1 MTNACDIQ
9 AVVTIAATLATTL
22 IRKVEHWTAVSRIP
36 ASMRLGQD
44 LPVGQKT
51 FPKAKTTGSPVV
63 FSYRRS
69 VFPTSMDGNFSR
81 MVGALVAWLAFITM
95 LSGRNRWC
103 NLRFK
108 FFDVNVEFLM
118 LLLFHVFNP
127 LSSPILPQTKI
138 FH

>member
-1 MTNACDIQ
+1 M
-9 AVVTIAATLATTL
+9 
-22 IRKVEHWTAVSRIP
+22 
-36 ASMRLGQD
+36 
-44 LPVGQKT
+44 
-51 FPKAKTTGSPVV
+51 V

-69 VFPTSMDGNFSR
+69 VFPTSMMDGNFSR
-81 MVGALVAWLAFITM
+81 IVGALVAWLAFITM

-127 LSSPILPQTKI
+127 LSSPILPQAKI

>member
-1 MTNACDIQ
+1 M
-9 AVVTIAATLATTL
+9 
-22 IRKVEHWTAVSRIP
+22 
-36 ASMRLGQD
+36 
-44 LPVGQKT
+44 
-51 FPKAKTTGSPVV
+51 V

-69 VFPTSMDGNFSR
+69 VFPTSMDGNLSWI
-81 MVGALVAWLAFITM
+81 VATLVAWLAFITM

-127 LSSPILPQTKI
+127 LSSPFFRRRKSFTEQSGRRRDGA
-138 FH
+138 

>member
-1 MTNACDIQ
+1 
-9 AVVTIAATLATTL
+9 
-22 IRKVEHWTAVSRIP
+22 
-36 ASMRLGQD
+36 
-44 LPVGQKT
+44 
-51 FPKAKTTGSPVV
+51 
-63 FSYRRS
+63 
-69 VFPTSMDGNFSR
+69 MDGNFSR
-81 MVGALVAWLAFITM
+81 IVGALVAWLSFITM

-127 LSSPILPQTKI
+127 LSSPILPQAKI